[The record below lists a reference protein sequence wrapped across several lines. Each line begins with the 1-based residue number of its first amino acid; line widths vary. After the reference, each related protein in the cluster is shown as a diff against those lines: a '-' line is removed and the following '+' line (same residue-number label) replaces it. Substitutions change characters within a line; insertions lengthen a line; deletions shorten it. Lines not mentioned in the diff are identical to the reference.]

1 METISGYTLTKEET
15 NACLEL
21 IQKMRAERDK
31 EIAYNLH
38 LQQFVDLTMAS
49 VDAIGLEQTKQI
61 VRLINRQLRGVS
73 TD

>member
-15 NACLEL
+15 NACL
-21 IQKMRAERDK
+21 
-31 EIAYNLH
+31 
-38 LQQFVDLTMAS
+38 DLTMAS

>member
-1 METISGYTLTKEET
+1 MEVIKGYTLTRDEAD
-15 NACLEL
+15 ACLEL
-21 IQKMRAERDK
+21 IQKMRAEREK
-31 EIAYNLH
+31 EIAYNSH

-61 VRLINRQLRGVS
+61 VRLINRQLKGVS